1 MVQPRSR
8 GPTEFLTLQS
18 SCIHGPTPLARA
30 YRGGPGHVGAFHGS
44 NPARAGLPK
53 RSRPPA
59 KRSERSNPARAGLPV
74 RCWAGAVHS
83 SVQTRSRGPT
93 SFLADAEKLNAGPT
107 PLARAYYHQPAR
119 NPADRTRS
127 NPARAGLPQTGYKE
141 GPGRTV
147 QPRSRGPTAARG
159 PMPASSAGP
168 TPLARAYPNWT
179 RKSRL
184 RSGSNPARAGLPGRK
199 ATGHPGAWVQPRS
212 RGPT

>member
-107 PLARAYYHQPAR
+107 PLARAYRHQPAR
-119 NPADRTRS
+119 NPARQD
-127 NPARAGLPQTGYKE
+127 
-141 GPGRTV
+141 TV
-147 QPRSRGPTAARG
+147 QPRSRGPTANRLQG
-159 PMPASSAGP
+159 RPRQNGP
-168 TPLARAYPNWT
+168 TPLARAYRQPVAPCPRT
-179 RKSRL
+179 SKQGPTPL
-184 RSGSNPARAGLPGRK
+184 ARAYRVSSWL
-199 ATGHPGAWVQPRS
+199 AS
-212 RGPT
+212 RIGGPTPLARAYHKGQE